1 MKMLLVEDSTRLQTA
16 LKRGLEREGFAVDVC
31 GDGLEGLEW
40 AQAYDYDV
48 MVLDLML
55 PGLPGLTVLERLRAA
70 GKQTHVLILSAKD
83 QVEDRIRGLEL
94 GADDYLVKPF
104 DFNELLARVKALVR
118 RCYAAKNPVIEIGAV
133 RVNTALNQVWCAER
147 EVPLSPKEFS
157 LLHFLLARRGRVVS
171 RDMLLDHLYE
181 GYGEVTG
188 NVIDVVVCKIR
199 KKVRVDGQ
207 DDLIQTRRGFG
218 YVIP

>member
-1 MKMLLVEDSTRLQTA
+1 MKMLLVEDSTRLQNA
-16 LKRGLEREGFAVDVC
+16 LKRGLEREGFAVDVR

-48 MVLDLML
+48 IVLDLML
-55 PGLPGLTVLERLRAA
+55 PGLPGLTLLERLRAA

-118 RCYAAKNPVIEIGAV
+118 RRYAAKNPVIEIGAV
-133 RVNTALNQVWCAER
+133 RVNTALNQVWCQER
-147 EVPLSPKEFS
+147 EVALSPKEFS
-157 LLHFLLARRGRVVS
+157 LLNFLLARRGRVVS

-199 KKVRVDGQ
+199 
-207 DDLIQTRRGFG
+207 
-218 YVIP
+218 